1 MTENEITK
9 AVIGAAIE
17 VHRELG
23 PGLIEL
29 PYEEALC
36 HELHLRGLTF
46 ERQRPVP
53 VTYKGV
59 RLSANLRLDLIVE
72 QRVIIDLK
80 AKEQVTPID
89 KAKLRTYLRL
99 SDLRL
104 GLIINFH
111 VERLVDGI
119 TRVVN
124 NLIEKPPD
132 DEPPPDLHA

>member
-1 MTENEITK
+1 MTENEITE
-9 AVIGAAIE
+9 VIIGAAIE
-17 VHRELG
+17 VHRALG
-23 PGLIEL
+23 PGLIEQ

-36 HELHLRGLTF
+36 HELHLRGLAF
-46 ERQRPVP
+46 ERQLAVP
-53 VTYKGV
+53 VNYKGV

-80 AKEQVTPID
+80 AKEQVTGID

-99 SDLRL
+99 SDRRL

-124 NLIEKPPD
+124 KLTEPD
-132 DEPPPDLHA
+132 PTEPPPDLHA